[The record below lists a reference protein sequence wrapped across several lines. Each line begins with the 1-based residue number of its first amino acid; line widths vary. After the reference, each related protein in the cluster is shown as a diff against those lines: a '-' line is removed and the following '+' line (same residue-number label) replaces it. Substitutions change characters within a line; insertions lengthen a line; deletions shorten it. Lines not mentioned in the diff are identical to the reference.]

1 MMVDSSS
8 DSPTLSS
15 RSSKKAEGKQVEKE
29 NPALV
34 LPQSLLASEVGLGT
48 ISTGLSTLETVL
60 VQTPLQRTTP
70 LSAEP
75 VAAASAPVETL
86 NNNVPPALPTVA
98 VDTTTTATSQQEEQF
113 SQQQQESQ
121 QKVPSHLNTAVH
133 KELSYSP
140 GSRDTAEREAPP
152 SVSETTS
159 SLVPA
164 SQSTLAATPSMVA
177 SSSLSAPKKRV
188 MTAAVMTSASN
199 CAIDAMATEKVGKK
213 LKKASFMNG
222 GGGGNGHKNN
232 KSNNNHSTSSSSSRF
247 ATGRWT
253 DAEHQAF
260 LQGLATYG
268 REWKRVAVHI
278 PTRTSAQVRSHAQKY
293 FAKRQA
299 EQAEQAAAAVAAA
312 AAASVRTSAT
322 TTVAVGSGNGNST
335 QASSDSFRAHVE
347 RILSEPETV
356 QAEVNATL
364 QQLRQRY
371 AELQQRLQ
379 EQQLRQQ
386 EQQQRRST
394 NGSRND
400 DDERRQ
406 PAEGAEP
413 DAHADA
419 DSSWTSQSMESLQ
432 DSELI
437 ALHVLRGGLPH
448 HHTEDEAEQQQQPP
462 LPDAA
467 GRRNSSGSSM
477 DSVANQSC
485 HNGHTHQSTANGANG
500 SDPTSHANNNN
511 KEL

>member
-8 DSPTLSS
+8 DSTSLSS

-34 LPQSLLASEVGLGT
+34 LPPSLLSSEVGLGT
-48 ISTGLSTLETVL
+48 ISTGSSTLETVL

-70 LSAEP
+70 LCAES
-75 VAAASAPVETL
+75 VAAAPAPVETAL
-86 NNNVPPALPTVA
+86 QLPTVA
-98 VDTTTTATSQQEEQF
+98 VDTTTTTTFSQQEEQF
-113 SQQQQESQ
+113 SQQQEEPQ
-121 QKVPSHLNTAVH
+121 QKVPSHLKAVH
-133 KELSYSP
+133 KELCYSP
-140 GSRDTAEREAPP
+140 CSRDTAKHEAPA
-152 SVSETTS
+152 SVSETAS
-159 SLVPA
+159 SLAPV
-164 SQSTLAATPSMVA
+164 SQSTTSSMVA
-177 SSSLSAPKKRV
+177 PSSQSAPKKRV
-188 MTAAVMTSASN
+188 MTAVVMTTSASN
-199 CAIDAMATEKVGKK
+199 CAVDAMAAEKVGKK
-213 LKKASFMNG
+213 LKKVSLMNG
-222 GGGGNGHKNN
+222 GGNNGHKNN
-232 KSNNNHSTSSSSSRF
+232 NNNNHSSSSSSSRF

-312 AAASVRTSAT
+312 AAASVTTSAAT
-322 TTVAVGSGNGNST
+322 AVAVGSGNGSSA

-364 QQLRQRY
+364 LQLRQRY

-386 EQQQRRST
+386 QPQQQRRST
-394 NGSRND
+394 NGSRSD
-400 DDERRQ
+400 DDDRRQ

-419 DSSWTSQSMESLQ
+419 NSSWTSQSMESLQ

-448 HHTEDEAEQQQQPP
+448 HHAEDGVEQQQPP

-485 HNGHTHQSTANGANG
+485 HNGHTHQSTAKG
-500 SDPTSHANNNN
+500 SDPATSHANNDNN
-511 KEL
+511 HLPKL

>member
-48 ISTGLSTLETVL
+48 ISTGSSTLERVL

-70 LSAEP
+70 LCAEP
-75 VAAASAPVETL
+75 VAAASAPVET
-86 NNNVPPALPTVA
+86 ALPTVA
-98 VDTTTTATSQQEEQF
+98 VDTTTRTISQQEEQS
-113 SQQQQESQ
+113 SQQQQQQQEEPQ
-121 QKVPSHLNTAVH
+121 QKVPSHLRAVH
-133 KELSYSP
+133 KELSPSP
-140 GSRDTAEREAPP
+140 GSRDTAKREAPP
-152 SVSETTS
+152 SVSETAS
-159 SLVPA
+159 SLAPA
-164 SQSTLAATPSMVA
+164 SQSTTPMVA
-177 SSSLSAPKKRV
+177 SSSQSALKKRG

-199 CAIDAMATEKVGKK
+199 CAVDAMATEKAGKK
-213 LKKASFMNG
+213 LKKASLMNG
-222 GGGGNGHKNN
+222 GGNGQKNN
-232 KSNNNHSTSSSSSRF
+232 HNNNNHSSSSSSSRF

-312 AAASVRTSAT
+312 AAASVTTSAAT
-322 TTVAVGSGNGNST
+322 AIAVGTGNGSCT

-347 RILSEPETV
+347 RILSEPDTV

-386 EQQQRRST
+386 QQRRST
-394 NGSRND
+394 NGSSN

-419 DSSWTSQSMESLQ
+419 NSSWTSQSMESLQ

-448 HHTEDEAEQQQQPP
+448 HHAEDEAEQQQQPP
-462 LPDAA
+462 LPDVA
-467 GRRNSSGSSM
+467 GRRNSSGSSL

-485 HNGHTHQSTANGANG
+485 HNGHTHQSTAND